1 MRRSPGQARDAWRHS
16 RCRNRPREWRFPEAT
31 DDDRAAAEATAL
43 VALAT
48 LPADRHPAAVYV
60 ASLAPGSRR
69 TMRQALD
76 AVAATLTG
84 GQASAETLD
93 WARLRYQHT
102 QAIRAAL
109 AARYAPATA
118 NKMLAALRGV
128 LREAWRLGYVSA
140 EDFHRAADLPAVRGS
155 TLPRGRALTPGEL
168 RALFAAV
175 AEDARP
181 ATRARDAALL
191 AVLYGAGVRRAEAV
205 ALDVAD
211 YDPETGALTIRRG
224 KGNKARIMYATNGAR
239 EALADWLA
247 VRGPEP
253 GPLFAPVDKAG
264 RIVLRRL
271 TAESVFD
278 RLQALAKRAGV
289 QRFSPHDCRR
299 SFISDLLDNGADLAV
314 VQAMAGH
321 ANPATTARYD
331 RRGERAKQRAAGL
344 LVVPYIPA

>member
-1 MRRSPGQARDAWRHS
+1 MT
-16 RCRNRPREWRFPEAT
+16 PETALAPAQ
-31 DDDRAAAEATAL
+31 DLAL
-43 VALAT
+43 VAAGST
-48 LPADRHPAAVYV
+48 PADRHPAAVYV
-60 ASLAPGSRR
+60 AGLAPGSRR

-76 AVAATLTG
+76 VVAGIVTS
-84 GQASAETLD
+84 GQATAETLD
-93 WARLRYQHT
+93 WSRLQYQHT
-102 QAIRAAL
+102 QAVRAVL

-118 NKMLAALRGV
+118 NKMLAGLRGV

-140 EDFHRAADLPAVRGS
+140 EEYHRAADLPPVRGS

-205 ALDVAD
+205 ALDMAD
-211 YDPETGALTIRRG
+211 YDAETGALTVRRG
-224 KGNKARIMYATNGAR
+224 KGNKARVMYATNGAS
-239 EALADWLA
+239 EALGAWLA
-247 VRGPEP
+247 VRGAEP
-253 GPLFAPVDKAG
+253 GPLFVPVDKAG

-271 TAESVFD
+271 ASESVFD
-278 RLQALAKRAGV
+278 RLQALAWRAGIS
-289 QRFSPHDCRR
+289 RFSPHDMRR
-299 SFISDLLDNGADLAV
+299 SFISDLLDNGTDLAV

-344 LVVPYIPA
+344 LVVPYVSR

>member
-1 MRRSPGQARDAWRHS
+1 MTETAVAPAAH
-16 RCRNRPREWRFPEAT
+16 FALLAV
-31 DDDRAAAEATAL
+31 DR
-43 VALAT
+43 V
-48 LPADRHPAAVYV
+48 PADGHPAAVYV

-84 GQASAETLD
+84 GQASAETLE
-93 WARLRYQHT
+93 WAALRYQHT
-102 QAIRAAL
+102 QAVRAAL

-140 EDFHRAADLPAVRGS
+140 EEYHRAADLQAVRGS
-155 TLPRGRALTPGEL
+155 TLPRGRALTVGEL

-175 AEDARP
+175 AEDTRP

-211 YDPETGALTIRRG
+211 YDAETGALTIRRG

-239 EALADWLA
+239 EAIAAWLT

-253 GPLFAPVDKAG
+253 GPLFVPVGKAG
-264 RIVLRRL
+264 RIALRRL
-271 TAESVFD
+271 TPESVFD
-278 RLQALAKRAGV
+278 RLQALAKRARIA
-289 QRFSPHDCRR
+289 RFSPHDMRR

-321 ANPATTARYD
+321 ANPSTTARYD

-344 LVVPYIPA
+344 LVVPYLAPE

>member
-1 MRRSPGQARDAWRHS
+1 MTETAVAPAAH
-16 RCRNRPREWRFPEAT
+16 FALLAV
-31 DDDRAAAEATAL
+31 DR
-43 VALAT
+43 V
-48 LPADRHPAAVYV
+48 PADGHPAAVYV

-76 AVAATLTG
+76 ALAGILTS
-84 GQASAETLD
+84 GQATAETLD
-93 WARLRYQHT
+93 WSALRYQHT
-102 QAIRAAL
+102 QAVRAAL

-128 LREAWRLGYVSA
+128 LREAWRLGYVTA
-140 EDFHRAADLPAVRGS
+140 EEYHRAADLAVVRGS

-211 YDPETGALTIRRG
+211 YDPETGAVTIRRG

-239 EALADWLA
+239 DAIAAWLT
-247 VRGPEP
+247 VRGGEP
-253 GPLFAPVDKAG
+253 GPLFVPVDKAG
-264 RIVLRRL
+264 RIVVRRL
-271 TAESVFD
+271 TPESVFD
-278 RLQALAKRAGV
+278 RLQPLAKRAGV

-331 RRGERAKQRAAGL
+331 RRGEHAKRRAAGL
-344 LVVPYIPA
+344 LVVPYVPQ

>member
-1 MRRSPGQARDAWRHS
+1 MSAETAV
-16 RCRNRPREWRFPEAT
+16 
-31 DDDRAAAEATAL
+31 AAAQDLAL
-43 VALAT
+43 VAGARV
-48 LPADRHPAAVYV
+48 PAQRHPAAVYV

-76 AVAATLTG
+76 AVARIITSGHAD
-84 GQASAETLD
+84 AEMLD
-93 WARLRYQHT
+93 WSRLRYQHT
-102 QAIRAAL
+102 QAVRAAL

-140 EDFHRAADLPAVRGS
+140 EDYHRAADLPAVRGS

-224 KGNKARIMYATNGAR
+224 KGNKARVMYATNGAR
-239 EALADWLA
+239 DALSGWLA
-247 VRGPEP
+247 VRGSEP
-253 GPLFAPVDKAG
+253 GPLFVPVDKAG
-264 RIVLRRL
+264 RIILRRL
-271 TAESVFD
+271 TPESIFD
-278 RLQALAKRAGV
+278 RLAHLARRAGIS
-289 QRFSPHDCRR
+289 RFSPHDMRR

-344 LVVPYIPA
+344 LVVPYITR